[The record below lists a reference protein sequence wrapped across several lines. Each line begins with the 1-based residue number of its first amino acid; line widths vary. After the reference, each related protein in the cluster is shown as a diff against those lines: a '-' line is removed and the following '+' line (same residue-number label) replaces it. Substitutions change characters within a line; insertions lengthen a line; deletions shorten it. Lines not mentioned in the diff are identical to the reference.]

1 MVINSIKTKTT
12 TMAARQKHQLS
23 PLTFDLVLRG
33 TKIDQVSEH
42 RLLGVTIDNKT
53 SLGLTVSD
61 VWTIFMCT
69 SGAGNA
75 QVLYGCLYA
84 SCKKKFSHSFVLY
97 ICIYYERCFALV
109 FNYLSVA

>member
-33 TKIDQVSEH
+33 TQIDQVSEQ

-61 VWTIFMCT
+61 VWTIFMST

-84 SCKKKFSHSFVLY
+84 SCKKIIHSFVLY
-97 ICIYYERCFALV
+97 ICIYYERCFAFV